1 MKYYARTSN
10 KSKFSSRL
18 DSDRSFAKHSYLY
31 YNDNKKSSENGFSNT
46 LKTVT
51 IFSFIVFVHVS
62 VLLCGL
68 FVIKISNSNT
78 IILDSLLSPHMK
90 IILFWS
96 VFAVLFVV
104 NTSVFISELY
114 IFASIAFAIKFIY
127 TIVNAPLICL
137 LSFIEICAIPC
148 IGKKIIVSSHIFC
161 ISRPFIVR
169 AVHCYALCNMLWFAH
184 RVANCFIVSI
194 GYMAIAPS
202 QTIAVSTLIL
212 TAIVI
217 VIAAL
222 TNVVHIFYSGTSRK
236 CLKVCNTLA
245 VLLTVFSIIAT
256 SVFFTIIFVDLTNH
270 GLSATHVGSIILSM
284 AIPTLIFVMSFMFKR
299 YFKRSQ
305 QSVNG
310 DPNLDGGINEYLP
323 LQGDTAA

>member
-1 MKYYARTSN
+1 MKYYARTSS
-10 KSKFSSRL
+10 KSKFSPRL
-18 DSDRSFAKHSYLY
+18 DSDRSFAKYLY
-31 YNDNKKSSENGFSNT
+31 DNDDKQLSENGFSHT

-51 IFSFIVFVHVS
+51 IYSFIVFVHVS

-68 FVIKISNSNT
+68 FMIKISTSNT
-78 IILDSLLSPHMK
+78 IIFDSLLSPHMK

-104 NTSVFISELY
+104 NTSVFIAELY
-114 IFASIAFAIKFIY
+114 LFSSTPFVYYFIFN
-127 TIVNAPLICL
+127 VPLTCL
-137 LSFIEICAIPC
+137 LTLIEICAISI

-194 GYMAIAPS
+194 CYMAIAPS
-202 QTIAVSTLIL
+202 QTIAVSTLL
-212 TAIVI
+212 LSAIVI

-222 TNVVHIFYSGTSRK
+222 TSVLHIFYSGTSRK

-284 AIPTLIFVMSFMFKR
+284 AIPTLILVMSFMLKR

-305 QSVNG
+305 ESING
-310 DPNLDGGINEYLP
+310 DPNLNEVNEYQP
-323 LQGDTAA
+323 LQGYRAA

>member
-1 MKYYARTSN
+1 
-10 KSKFSSRL
+10 
-18 DSDRSFAKHSYLY
+18 
-31 YNDNKKSSENGFSNT
+31 
-46 LKTVT
+46 
-51 IFSFIVFVHVS
+51 
-62 VLLCGL
+62 
-68 FVIKISNSNT
+68 
-78 IILDSLLSPHMK
+78 
-90 IILFWS
+90 
-96 VFAVLFVV
+96 
-104 NTSVFISELY
+104 
-114 IFASIAFAIKFIY
+114 
-127 TIVNAPLICL
+127 
-137 LSFIEICAIPC
+137 
-148 IGKKIIVSSHIFC
+148 
-161 ISRPFIVR
+161 
-169 AVHCYALCNMLWFAH
+169 MLWFAH

>member
-10 KSKFSSRL
+10 KSKFSPRL
-18 DSDRSFAKHSYLY
+18 DSDRSFAKYLY
-31 YNDNKKSSENGFSNT
+31 DNDDKQLSENGFSYT

-51 IFSFIVFVHVS
+51 IYSFIVFVHVS

-68 FVIKISNSNT
+68 FMIKISTSNT
-78 IILDSLLSPHMK
+78 IIFDSLLSPHMK

-96 VFAVLFVV
+96 VFTVLFVV
-104 NTSVFISELY
+104 NTSVFIAELY
-114 IFASIAFAIKFIY
+114 LFSSTLFVYVIFN
-127 TIVNAPLICL
+127 VPLICL
-137 LSFIEICAIPC
+137 LTFIEICAISI

-194 GYMAIAPS
+194 CYMAIAPS
-202 QTIAVSTLIL
+202 QTIAVSTLL
-212 TAIVI
+212 LSAIVI

-222 TNVVHIFYSGTSRK
+222 TSVLHIFYSGTSRK

-284 AIPTLIFVMSFMFKR
+284 AIPTLIFVMSFMLKR

-305 QSVNG
+305 ESING
-310 DPNLDGGINEYLP
+310 DPNLNGVSDYQQIQEY
-323 LQGDTAA
+323 TAA

>member
-10 KSKFSSRL
+10 KSKFSPRL

-31 YNDNKKSSENGFSNT
+31 YNDNKQPSENGFSNT
-46 LKTVT
+46 LIAVT

-68 FVIKISNSNT
+68 FVIKILASHT
-78 IILDSLLSPHMK
+78 IILDSLLSPQMK
-90 IILFWS
+90 AILFWS
-96 VFAVLFVV
+96 IFAVLLVI
-104 NTSVFISELY
+104 NTSVFIIELLLFCVRIDY
-114 IFASIAFAIKFIY
+114 YLLFNI
-127 TIVNAPLICL
+127 PLTCL
-137 LSFIEICAIPC
+137 LTLIEICAISI

-194 GYMAIAPS
+194 CYIAVSPS
-202 QTIAVSTLIL
+202 QTIAVSALL
-212 TAIVI
+212 LSAIVI

-222 TNVVHIFYSGTSRK
+222 TSVLHIFYSETSRK

-245 VLLTVFSIIAT
+245 VLLTVVSILAT

-299 YFKRSQ
+299 YFKRSE
-305 QSVNG
+305 QSING
-310 DPNLDGGINEYLP
+310 EPNLDGMSEYLQ
-323 LQGDTAA
+323 LQGDKLRIEVN